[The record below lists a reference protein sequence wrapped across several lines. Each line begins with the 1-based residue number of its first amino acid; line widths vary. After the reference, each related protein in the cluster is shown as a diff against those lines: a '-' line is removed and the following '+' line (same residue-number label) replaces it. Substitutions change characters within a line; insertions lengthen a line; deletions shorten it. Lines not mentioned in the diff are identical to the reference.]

1 MALSEGTRCRLA
13 PRVSVRAE
21 RFGGLIYRYDDRAL
35 ILVRSRPLVDLLLGL
50 DGTRPLKEVLGKLAA
65 SHGLGD
71 KELRALEDALGRLK
85 ERGIVHEL

>member
-1 MALSEGTRCRLA
+1 
-13 PRVSVRAE
+13 
-21 RFGGLIYRYDDRAL
+21 
-35 ILVRSRPLVDLLLGL
+35 LVDLLLGL